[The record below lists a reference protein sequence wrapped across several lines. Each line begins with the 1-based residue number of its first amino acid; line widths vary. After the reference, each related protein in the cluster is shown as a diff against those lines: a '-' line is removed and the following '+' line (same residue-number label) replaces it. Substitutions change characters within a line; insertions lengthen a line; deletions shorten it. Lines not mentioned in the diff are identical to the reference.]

1 MALSFTVAPLVASS
15 PGSLPGDEATL
26 GGAPI
31 CEGAGTH
38 AVADL
43 GFVERGF
50 CSILAR
56 EILEAMPTFG

>member
-1 MALSFTVAPLVASS
+1 MGAFPHNFSDFTYGQVALSFTVAPLSPGVASS

-38 AVADL
+38 T
-43 GFVERGF
+43 
-50 CSILAR
+50 SI
-56 EILEAMPTFG
+56 

>member
-1 MALSFTVAPLVASS
+1 MGAFPHNFSDFTYGQVALSFTVAPLGPGVASS

-38 AVADL
+38 T
-43 GFVERGF
+43 
-50 CSILAR
+50 SI
-56 EILEAMPTFG
+56 